1 MALVLATLEAE
12 FKKLMDPDDPGFL
25 GHPPTI
31 ANAAAAWKDA
41 YDLYASQ
48 AVDVSND
55 PLTTAN
61 PAGFEAMLATLL
73 PPGDPGGNPS
83 QAADAFEQAFSTYWT
98 GGIFA
103 TGFPPTP
110 APVCPNVGGN
120 GIWSIEQSSIVLS
133 VTPNIL
139 KALLEI
145 EFAILQ
151 EDGSAKAT
159 ALANAFHTATTSAVM
174 VLITGLD
181 TSVPTPLPITNTCT
195 IF

>member
-1 MALVLATLEAE
+1 
-12 FKKLMDPDDPGFL
+12 
-25 GHPPTI
+25 
-31 ANAAAAWKDA
+31 
-41 YDLYASQ
+41 
-48 AVDVSND
+48 
-55 PLTTAN
+55 
-61 PAGFEAMLATLL
+61 
-73 PPGDPGGNPS
+73 
-83 QAADAFEQAFSTYWT
+83 
-98 GGIFA
+98 
-103 TGFPPTP
+103 
-110 APVCPNVGGN
+110 
-120 GIWSIEQSSIVLS
+120 
-133 VTPNIL
+133 L